1 MRKYKMIAL
10 AYNGAST
17 SIDAFDEVFDSSNG
31 FLQEGDKLIL
41 SRKTKL
47 LDDLK
52 KHAENNTEQNNCVL
66 VTRLKYDI
74 NKPAEYDQLLG
85 RVYNAI
91 KKTDMALIVLLECDK
106 EASVFN
112 LQDFQCE
119 YGTDGGLEMFFDLI
133 VVEEENE
140 GKIKTRILKNKF
152 GGLDSFTK
160 WKEAGIAIHI
170 NDFFRMCDL
179 KNVAKNIVLYAQLP
193 EENYA
198 KVLECYTILVDAYLS
213 KDDLEIYVDRISAKN
228 WGYDSLAACNLYN
241 KVYYQRYVG
250 VIDDEKGEIHRLL
263 QSEELTNVT
272 PIQFIDN
279 FLKERRKSKNK
290 E

>member
-1 MRKYKMIAL
+1 MIAL

-85 RVYNAI
+85 RVYNAV

-106 EASVFN
+106 KSEVFN

-140 GKIKTRILKNKF
+140 GKIKTRILKNKC
-152 GGLDSFTK
+152 GGLY
-160 WKEAGIAIHI
+160 
-170 NDFFRMCDL
+170 DF
-179 KNVAKNIVLYAQLP
+179 
-193 EENYA
+193 
-198 KVLECYTILVDAYLS
+198 
-213 KDDLEIYVDRISAKN
+213 
-228 WGYDSLAACNLYN
+228 
-241 KVYYQRYVG
+241 
-250 VIDDEKGEIHRLL
+250 
-263 QSEELTNVT
+263 
-272 PIQFIDN
+272 
-279 FLKERRKSKNK
+279 
-290 E
+290 